1 MANYI
6 DNREVK
12 GRPIPAFELVE
23 FSAAQSPASV
33 ATITTAARA
42 MTFTGILTTDV
53 PIALIKPTE
62 QAGLAIAGI
71 RISAAN
77 TLQAV
82 FVNPTAGAIV
92 PTASEVYVLV
102 VKRALTVGPGPG
114 LS

>member
-1 MANYI
+1 MNYVE
-6 DNREVK
+6 NREVK
-12 GRPIPAFELVE
+12 GRPIPVFELLE

-53 PIALIKPTE
+53 PLALIKPTE
-62 QAGLAIAGI
+62 QAGIAIAGF
-71 RISAAN
+71 RISAAD
-77 TLQAV
+77 TLQAI

-92 PTASEVYVLV
+92 PTAAEVYVLV
-102 VKRALTVGPGPG
+102 VKRAISVGPGPG